1 MAKTFFNKRILHD
14 VVALAWLQREEKR
27 NEEGSVTDEE
37 LKKYID
43 DFRENTLVL
52 KAGYNEKPQ
61 DLSKYNIQV
70 ITNRAIYRGYDVY
83 FTSVGFDIILADAL
97 IHREKTDDDDASKKY
112 KAMQKIDNMH
122 RELQKQINTN
132 IQRVDAQ
139 TKR

>member
-1 MAKTFFNKRILHD
+1 MPKNSVSD
-14 VVALAWLQREEKR
+14 VVALSWLQREEKR

-37 LKKYID
+37 LKKYIE
-43 DFRENTLVL
+43 DFGKNPLVI
-52 KAGYNEKPQ
+52 KADYNEKPQ

-83 FTSVGFDIILADAL
+83 FTTEGFDIILADAL
-97 IHREKTDDDDASKKY
+97 IRREKSNTDEAGKRY
-112 KAMQKIDNMH
+112 KAMEHIDNMH
-122 RELQKQINTN
+122 RELQKQIKAN

>member
-1 MAKTFFNKRILHD
+1 MAKNIVQD
-14 VVALAWLQREEKR
+14 VVALSWLQREERR

-52 KAGYNEKPQ
+52 KAQYNEKAQ
-61 DLSKYNIQV
+61 DLRKYNIQV

-83 FTSVGFDIILADAL
+83 FTCVGFDIILADAL

-112 KAMQKIDNMH
+112 KAMQKIDSMH

>member
-1 MAKTFFNKRILHD
+1 MPKNSITD
-14 VVALAWLQREEKR
+14 VVALSWLQREERR

-43 DFRENTLVL
+43 NFRKNTLVL

-70 ITNRAIYRGYDVY
+70 ITNRAIYRGYDIY
-83 FTSVGFDIILADAL
+83 FTSVGFDIILVDAL
-97 IHREKTDDDDASKKY
+97 IHREKTDEDDASKKY
-112 KAMQKIDNMH
+112 KAMQKIDSMH

-139 TKR
+139 VKK

>member
-1 MAKTFFNKRILHD
+1 MAKNIVQD
-14 VVALAWLQREEKR
+14 VVALSWLQREETR

-70 ITNRAIYRGYDVY
+70 ITNRAMYRGYDVY

-97 IHREKTDDDDASKKY
+97 IRREKSNTDEAGKRY
-112 KAMQKIDNMH
+112 KAMEHIDNMH
-122 RELQKQINTN
+122 RELQKQIKVN

>member
-1 MAKTFFNKRILHD
+1 MAKNIIQD
-14 VVALAWLQREEKR
+14 VVALSWLQREERR

-97 IHREKTDDDDASKKY
+97 IHREKTDDDDVSKKY
-112 KAMQKIDNMH
+112 KAMQKIDSMH

>member
-1 MAKTFFNKRILHD
+1 MAKNAVSD
-14 VVALAWLQREEKR
+14 VVALSWLQREERR

-112 KAMQKIDNMH
+112 KAMQKIDSMH

>member
-1 MAKTFFNKRILHD
+1 MPKNSVSD
-14 VVALAWLQREEKR
+14 VVALSWLQREEKR

-43 DFRENTLVL
+43 NFRKDTLVV
-52 KAGYNEKPQ
+52 KADYNEKPQ

-83 FTSVGFDIILADAL
+83 FTSEGFDIILADAL
-97 IHREKTDDDDASKKY
+97 IRREKSNTDEAGKRY
-112 KAMQKIDNMH
+112 KAMEHIDNMH
-122 RELQKQINTN
+122 RELQKQIKVN
-132 IQRVDAQ
+132 IQSVDAQ

>member
-1 MAKTFFNKRILHD
+1 MPKNSVSD
-14 VVALAWLQREEKR
+14 VVALSWLQREEKR
-27 NEEGSVTDEE
+27 NEEGSVTDKE

-70 ITNRAIYRGYDVY
+70 ITNRAMYRGYDVY

-97 IHREKTDDDDASKKY
+97 IRREKSNTDEAGKRY
-112 KAMQKIDNMH
+112 KAMEHIDNMH
-122 RELQKQINTN
+122 RELQKQIKVN
-132 IQRVDAQ
+132 IQSVDAQ

>member
-1 MAKTFFNKRILHD
+1 MAKNIVQD
-14 VVALAWLQREEKR
+14 VVALSWLQREERR

>member
-1 MAKTFFNKRILHD
+1 MPKNSVSD
-14 VVALAWLQREEKR
+14 VVALSWLQREETR

-43 DFRENTLVL
+43 NFRKDTLVV
-52 KAGYNEKPQ
+52 KADYNEKPQ

-70 ITNRAIYRGYDVY
+70 IINRAMYRGYDVY
-83 FTSVGFDIILADAL
+83 FTTEGFDIILADAL
-97 IHREKTDDDDASKKY
+97 IRREKSNTDEAGKRY
-112 KAMQKIDNMH
+112 KAMEHIDNMH
-122 RELQKQINTN
+122 RELQKQIKAN

>member
-1 MAKTFFNKRILHD
+1 MPKNSVSD
-14 VVALAWLQREEKR
+14 VVALSWLQREETR
-27 NEEGSVTDEE
+27 NEEGSVTDKE

-83 FTSVGFDIILADAL
+83 FTSEGFDIILADAL
-97 IHREKTDDDDASKKY
+97 IHREKNDSDHAGKRY
-112 KAMQKIDNMH
+112 KAMEHIDNMH
-122 RELQKQINTN
+122 RELQKQIEVN
-132 IQRVDAQ
+132 IQSVDAQ
-139 TKR
+139 TRR

>member
-1 MAKTFFNKRILHD
+1 MAKNIVQD
-14 VVALAWLQREEKR
+14 VVALSWLQREEKR
-27 NEEGSVTDEE
+27 NEEGSVTDKE

-70 ITNRAIYRGYDVY
+70 IINRAMYRGYDVY

-97 IHREKTDDDDASKKY
+97 IRREKSDTDEAGKRY
-112 KAMQKIDNMH
+112 KAMEHIDNMH
-122 RELQKQINTN
+122 RELQKQIKVN
-132 IQRVDAQ
+132 IQSVDAQ